1 MPQREWR
8 LNMPKKSS
16 RQSRTEATPQPEGD
30 SIATANPAGREEL
43 IRLIDAAIDRRFTKL
58 FADFESL
65 SPGHGPGRGYTS
77 PEKAVKFTISMSRDL
92 YTQLK
97 GLKGTVSSHV
107 SAAVQLYLS
116 TRKRVNR
123 SENGR

>member
-1 MPQREWR
+1 MP
-8 LNMPKKSS
+8 NKSS
-16 RQSRTEATPQPEGD
+16 RQSRTEATEPSEGGTME
-30 SIATANPAGREEL
+30 TAGAAGREEL
-43 IRLIDAAIDRRFTKL
+43 ISLIDEAIDRRFNKL
-58 FADFESL
+58 FGDLEAL

-77 PEKAVKFTISMSRDL
+77 PEKAVKFTISMSREL

-97 GLKGTVSSHV
+97 ALKGTVSGHV

-123 SENGR
+123 PKNER